1 GSGRFRGTPRAEG
14 GGRGGKGPPDRL
26 LPVIPAGRRDA
37 GGTQRFALSPDRKKV
52 ALPRPVR
59 KCYAILDTTTG
70 QELGHTPDC
79 GGEWGDSI
87 AFSPDGA
94 RLAFLYFQDVPGGP
108 AYWLM
113 VADGT
118 RGTGAAP
125 GPGPAGAV
133 VPPESV
139 NLFSWW
145 GPDLLVYAA
154 EGGVYNVLD
163 LATGQI
169 VAKLKHGNVAEGG
182 VVMPCADDGRLW
194 VKFQSRSEKLYKGS
208 YVCAF
213 DPLPE

>member
-14 GGRGGKGPPDRL
+14 GGPGVRGPPDRL

-79 GGEWGDSI
+79 GGEWVDSI

-94 RLAFLYFQDVPGGP
+94 RLAFLYFQDLPRGR

-113 VADGT
+113 
-118 RGTGAAP
+118 GARRPQGARS
-125 GPGPAGAV
+125 GPAA
-133 VPPESV
+133 
-139 NLFSWW
+139 
-145 GPDLLVYAA
+145 
-154 EGGVYNVLD
+154 
-163 LATGQI
+163 
-169 VAKLKHGNVAEGG
+169 
-182 VVMPCADDGRLW
+182 
-194 VKFQSRSEKLYKGS
+194 
-208 YVCAF
+208 
-213 DPLPE
+213 